1 MAKKRAGLI
10 KESLKNLQKDDITS
24 LLLMALYKLRD
35 DPKYAALSELPYIL
49 DRNSLPKLLT
59 YYGGMTIKIPTL
71 SEMRLLIEALTLY
84 QYVQL
89 EGGNLEKLLPIVCGT
104 EFKVDDMLEAY
115 LKICEVVGNL
125 DFNRGE

>member
-35 DPKYAALSELPYIL
+35 DPKYASLSELPYIL

>member
-1 MAKKRAGLI
+1 
-10 KESLKNLQKDDITS
+10 
-24 LLLMALYKLRD
+24 
-35 DPKYAALSELPYIL
+35 
-49 DRNSLPKLLT
+49 
-59 YYGGMTIKIPTL
+59 
-71 SEMRLLIEALTLY
+71 MRLLIEALTLY